1 MAMNVAATRQGGSGA
16 NPGVQFKGR
25 SLKIDPAANG
35 WEQPIGKHVLLTV
48 PAGYKPGEDLYFDSP
63 CGGCSVVLP
72 HGIKEGDSLQ
82 VALPIEAQKI
92 EVLNAYFGR
101 DQCEDSRDCHVID
114 PLLEHAASEL
124 GIKRQINDIEENSKK
139 LDKCLKTLLDQQSE
153 REVDFV
159 DTHDVKLGLCRD
171 RSVATGAAYP
181 MQPRRRP
188 TSRNMQLPLKD
199 RPTSNMASDVFGTYL
214 SCFIFGPSLIS
225 MTAVDDRTLE
235 TNEWWCLPFIIIPTP
250 CPCAAYYST
259 LDGIT
264 YKTNDDICSTEHE
277 YVVENNRF
285 VDKEGDSSFCMCKIS
300 D

>member
-1 MAMNVAATRQGGSGA
+1 MAHAYVQGGSGA
-16 NPGVQFKGR
+16 SHPYRGNGVQHVY
-25 SLKIDPAANG
+25 DPASNG
-35 WEQPIGKHVLLTV
+35 WEQPIAKHVLLTV

-101 DQCEDSRDCHVID
+101 DQCEESRDCHVID

-124 GIKRQINDIEENSKK
+124 GIKDQINDIEANAQK

-159 DTHDVKLGLCRD
+159 DTHDVTLGLCRD
-171 RSVATGAAYP
+171 GSVATGAAYP
-181 MQPRRRP
+181 MQPRWLP

-199 RPTSNMASDVFGTYL
+199 RPTSKMASDVFGTYL
-214 SCFIFGPSLIS
+214 SCFIFGPNLIS

-235 TNEWWCLPFIIIPTP
+235 TIEWCCLGSWIIF
-250 CPCAAYYST
+250 PCASYYST
-259 LDGIT
+259 VDGIT
-264 YKTNDDICSTEHE
+264 YKTNDSVCGTPHE
-277 YVVENNRF
+277 YVVENNRL
-285 VDKEGDSSFCMCKIS
+285 VDHEASCCMCKIS